1 VGAERGAFYKGT
13 APPLTYVASTAR
25 HEGQPRGLLSFS
37 PHSALSGL
45 AQRTRSSLCSF
56 APLCTA
62 HLWMPLASLSHPLRN
77 RPRRHLRRPTVEQL
91 CNPSSSSP
99 LAFQNWLV

>member
-1 VGAERGAFYKGT
+1 MHNGILHKRFF
-13 APPLTYVASTAR
+13 
-25 HEGQPRGLLSFS
+25 SFS

-91 CNPSSSSP
+91 CNPSSSP

>member
-1 VGAERGAFYKGT
+1 MHNGILHKRF
-13 APPLTYVASTAR
+13 
-25 HEGQPRGLLSFS
+25 LSFS

-77 RPRRHLRRPTVEQL
+77 RPRRQLRRPTVEQL
-91 CNPSSSSP
+91 CNPSTERSLSTFGMEGNVGRM
-99 LAFQNWLV
+99 LASMEAASTKLPPSL

>member
-1 VGAERGAFYKGT
+1 MHNGILHKRF
-13 APPLTYVASTAR
+13 
-25 HEGQPRGLLSFS
+25 LSFS

-91 CNPSSSSP
+91 WNPSRLWLFLSRTLPSALWRRVRP
-99 LAFQNWLV
+99 LACQAPG